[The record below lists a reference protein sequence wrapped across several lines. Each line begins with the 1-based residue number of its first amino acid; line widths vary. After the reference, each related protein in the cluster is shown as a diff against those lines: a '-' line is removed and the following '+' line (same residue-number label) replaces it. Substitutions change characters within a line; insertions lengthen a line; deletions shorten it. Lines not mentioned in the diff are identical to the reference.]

1 MDKKQNLHG
10 FLQECMK
17 WKNDNNNKNK
27 KNLRP
32 LVVAAG
38 VPDLSRIPIGSP

>member
-17 WKNDNNNKNK
+17 WKNDNNKNK
-27 KNLRP
+27 KNL
-32 LVVAAG
+32 
-38 VPDLSRIPIGSP
+38 I